1 MNKLLGEVAEVIGP
15 IRVALG
21 SDNMQVMHPDG
32 TAAQILLLLY
42 LQYDTIIHG

>member
-21 SDNMQVMHPDG
+21 SDNVQVILHPDE
-32 TAAQILLLLY
+32 LFYY
-42 LQYDTIIHG
+42 LC